1 MASDGKIKV
10 VAELDSRQFDSGL
23 SSMEI
28 RAKRSADTIEATIIA
43 KSGQAGKEGADKVA
57 EAGKEGADRV
67 AKSSKGAGAAIQG
80 LFAGIAQFGIQKAMD
95 VITDSIDGA
104 TKRVDTMNNFPKVM
118 QNFGVSAQEASKMVK
133 QLDKGVR
140 GLPTSLS
147 DITATVQSFV
157 PLTKDTQTA
166 TKTTLALN
174 DALVAGGQSANIQRN
189 ALEQYRQMLAKGKP
203 TLEDWRSIQSA
214 MPAQLQQIAKYL
226 GVGSGALAGYTANSQ
241 GLYEAMKDG
250 KISLNDLN
258 NAIVALDTKGGDGFK
273 NFHDQAMD
281 ASGGIQTSVTNAKL
295 AVERGI
301 ASIIDAL
308 RNGRNGKTLV
318 EDLALA
324 FEKLANVVANLIR
337 FVEKHPLGTK
347 IALGVFG
354 AIETIGALA
363 KSTNGLLTAGKKVT
377 KAISG
382 IGATL
387 GGTNIASFVSLVG
400 KLVGIV
406 TSFVAANPITLIVG
420 GIALA
425 IAALVLLYNKCEGFR
440 NVVNSI
446 VDGVVGAVQT
456 ILSVVAPIGQFVAN
470 LAIFIIAIVT
480 NIIDVVAKGV
490 VAIWT
495 GITSV
500 LGAVAGW
507 VNSTIIQPIIGFLSP
522 LWNAVM
528 SGVSYVWNAVRGVV
542 GGIAGWIK
550 SNVIDRIVGFFQAGW
565 NAVMQGVNALA
576 NGIRRVFSTIAGV
589 IKAPING
596 IIGGIN
602 SVIRKINSL
611 TVPDWVPGIGGAH
624 ANFPTIPKLAT
635 GGLVQGVGTS
645 TSDSNLAWLSS
656 GEYVM
661 RADTVRRYG
670 VEFMDALNDG
680 RLTAS
685 GSSVRNYYYQFDRNA
700 NSRWQYQQVRVGAA
714 A

>member
-23 SSMEI
+23 SSMES
-28 RAKRSADTIEATIIA
+28 RAKRSADTIEATIVSKSSKA
-43 KSGQAGKEGADKVA
+43 GKSGADAVA

-80 LFAGIAQFGIQKAMD
+80 MFAGIAQFGIQKAME

-295 AVERGI
+295 AVERGV
-301 ASIIDAL
+301 ASIINAL

-324 FEKLANVVANLIR
+324 FEKLANTIADVIR
-337 FVEKHPLGTK
+337 FAEKHPLGTK

-354 AIETIGALA
+354 AIETIGALE

>member
-80 LFAGIAQFGIQKAMD
+80 MFAGIAQFGIQKAME

-301 ASIIDAL
+301 ASIINAL

-324 FEKLANVVANLIR
+324 FEKLANTIADVIR
-337 FVEKHPLGTK
+337 FAEKHPLGTK

-354 AIETIGALA
+354 AIETIGALE

-596 IIGGIN
+596 IIGGVN